1 MISYTISVYNEIQEI
16 SSLLAQLTKIISKED
31 EIVVVQTYRD
41 QSEVN
46 TELFKQ
52 IKNVIISYANTYQTF
67 HFQQKFADLKNYV
80 NSLATKTYIIN
91 LDADEMVTEQT
102 LSLWKNA
109 IQSQKADLYYVPR
122 INIVDSYTLQDMQKY
137 HWNVNSNGWI
147 NWPDYQPRIFIN
159 NNNLKWAG
167 DVHETMTGAQQAIV
181 LPANPS
187 WAMIHYKHIL
197 RQREQNSLYE
207 QINREK
213 DNESHL

>member
-46 TELFKQ
+46 TELFQQ
-52 IKNVIISYANTYQTF
+52 IKNVIISYANIYQTF

-102 LSLWKNA
+102 LSLWKSA
-109 IQSQKADLYYVPR
+109 IQSKKADLYYVPR
-122 INIVDSYTLQDMQKY
+122 INIVDSYTLEDMQKY
-137 HWNVNSNGWI
+137 RWNVNSNGWI

-159 NNNLKWAG
+159 DNTLKWTG
-167 DVHETMTGAQQAIV
+167 DVHETVIGAQQAIA

-187 WAMIHYKHIL
+187 WAMIHHKDIL
-197 RQREQNSLYE
+197 KQREQNSLYE
-207 QINREK
+207 QINKEK
-213 DNESHL
+213 ENGSHL